1 MKLDPKK
8 TALLTLD
15 VQNGIFGFVPAAD
28 AIVPNA
34 AKAVDF
40 ARKK

>member
-15 VQNGIFGFVPAAD
+15 FQKGIFVPGAEA
-28 AIVPNA
+28 VVSVA
-34 AKAVDF
+34 AKAVPSF
-40 ARKK
+40 S